1 MKKLTAL
8 LLCLSLTLG
17 CACALADTLGT
28 INMNGAFML
37 NGTMPEGYRVASTE
51 TLDEGTFVA
60 TIVAEDAN
68 KPYILP
74 SVAFDEMYAD
84 VKRLNDLDA
93 EALAMIESTFG
104 EYQTEITYTETA
116 QGTKLMMVKEIEGD
130 VDFVDFY
137 TIYEGYEV
145 EFVVMRSETADASA
159 SLSENE
165 IRMAIDFLNDMEFV
179 PVK

>member
-1 MKKLTAL
+1 
-8 LLCLSLTLG
+8 
-17 CACALADTLGT
+17 
-28 INMNGAFML
+28 
-37 NGTMPEGYRVASTE
+37 
-51 TLDEGTFVA
+51 
-60 TIVAEDAN
+60 
-68 KPYILP
+68 
-74 SVAFDEMYAD
+74 
-84 VKRLNDLDA
+84 
-93 EALAMIESTFG
+93 
-104 EYQTEITYTETA
+104 
-116 QGTKLMMVKEIEGD
+116 MMVKEIEGD